1 MMAANDQWLY
11 RGEGNINIVL
21 ADTKE
26 KNVYRFVKTKIKP
39 EKYLE
44 DNNVRA
50 DEIRFKLQKI
60 VDYVKEVMKPLLSSS
75 YVIAPLLEEIP
86 SGFAETLNEAV
97 KEARPA
103 HRKGK
108 DIDFAAR
115 SALVLPDFCY
125 VFKPNCLSIPQ
136 SLLSVRCQSTISIE
150 IKPKTGFLPT
160 SKHIKHPIK
169 LKVCKFCMSSR
180 LKGKRMWLKPSS
192 YCPLDLFSGKR
203 SRVRHAIH
211 ALLDTPQ
218 NNLKI
223 CKDGEEVYSEYV
235 KEDLIKVLE
244 NFLGKQAH
252 TDENANKKN
261 SIDVFIDLVVDALHC
276 PMNSWSPVQN
286 GPNKGRDQNQHCSNS
301 SYVETTKNEKFNFP
315 SGCILEKIL
324 SVQYLD
330 DLDIEGI
337 YPLYEQLQNHFLKC
351 PQDRQKFCMDGPYKG
366 DAWCVVSN
374 NNNIESANKND
385 ILYAMIKVKQFLVA
399 QTVKDC
405 SIILA
410 MQRQD
415 ERPEKSAEPYLV
427 DSFGHYYKHSLAIID
442 LDPKPFDKI
451 PLYQKHDAAMISTCQ
466 KLQFPAS

>member
-1 MMAANDQWLY
+1 MMAVNDRWLY
-11 RGEGNINIVL
+11 RGEGNINLVL
-21 ADTKE
+21 ADTEE

-39 EKYLE
+39 EKCHE
-44 DNNVRA
+44 DNDIRA
-50 DEIRFKLQKI
+50 DQIRFKLQKT
-60 VDYVKEVMKPLLSSS
+60 VDYVKKVMKPLLSSV
-75 YVIAPLLEEIP
+75 YVIPPLLKEIP
-86 SGFAETLNEAV
+86 PGFAETLNGAV
-97 KEARPA
+97 KDARPA

-125 VFKPNCLSIPQ
+125 VFKPDSLSVPQ
-136 SLLSVRCQSTISIE
+136 SLPSAQHQSTISIE
-150 IKPKTGFLPT
+150 IKPKTGFLST
-160 SKHIKHPIK
+160 SEHIKHPIK

-180 LKGKRMWLKPSS
+180 VKGRRMWLKPSS

-211 ALLDTPQ
+211 ALLNTPQ

-223 CKDGEEVYSEYV
+223 CKNGEEVYSEYL
-235 KEDLIKVLE
+235 KEDLTKVLE
-244 NFLGKQAH
+244 SFFGKQIR

-261 SIDVFIDLVVDALHC
+261 SVDVFIDLVVDALHC
-276 PMNSWSPVQN
+276 PMTSWSPVQN
-286 GPNKGRDQNQHCSNS
+286 GPNKGRDQNQHCLNS
-301 SYVETTKNEKFNFP
+301 SYSETSENEKFNFP

-337 YPLYEQLQNHFLKC
+337 YPLYEQLQNHFLKF
-351 PQDRQKFCMDGPYKG
+351 PEDRQKFCMDGPYRG

-374 NNNIESANKND
+374 NNNIESANKDD

-410 MQRQD
+410 LQKLD
-415 ERPEKSAEPYLV
+415 ERPENLSEPFLM
-427 DSFGHYYKHSLAIID
+427 DSYGHYYKHSLAIID

-451 PLYQKHDAAMISTCQ
+451 PLYLKHDIAMISTCE
-466 KLQFPAS
+466 KLNFPVS